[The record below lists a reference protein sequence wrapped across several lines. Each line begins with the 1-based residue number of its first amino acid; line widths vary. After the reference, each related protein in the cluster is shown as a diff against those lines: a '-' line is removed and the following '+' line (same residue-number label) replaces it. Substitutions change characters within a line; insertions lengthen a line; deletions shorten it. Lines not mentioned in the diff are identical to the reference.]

1 MIFVNL
7 TLDPFLDRQQNL
19 LSLFCLVQ
27 LATTLFM
34 GLLIVV
40 NTVDNQSNTSTVVFN
55 ILVFLQAVV
64 IFVPVLEVNHFSF
77 PFLICFLSLKSTE
90 KRPPTS
96 EHLWKPPQCAD
107 VPVVVQAPL
116 AMSRNEPMTPVHQL
130 LEPKA
135 CIHFVSC

>member
-64 IFVPVLEVNHFSF
+64 IFVPILEV
-77 PFLICFLSLKSTE
+77 K
-90 KRPPTS
+90 
-96 EHLWKPPQCAD
+96 
-107 VPVVVQAPL
+107 
-116 AMSRNEPMTPVHQL
+116 
-130 LEPKA
+130 
-135 CIHFVSC
+135 